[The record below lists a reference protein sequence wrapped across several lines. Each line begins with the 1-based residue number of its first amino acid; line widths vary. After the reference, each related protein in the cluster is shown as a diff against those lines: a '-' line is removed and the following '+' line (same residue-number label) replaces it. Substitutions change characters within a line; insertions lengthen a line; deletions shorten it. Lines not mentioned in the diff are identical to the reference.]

1 MPEVALKL
9 RPGVNAD
16 FTPTLNE
23 SGISACNYIRFK
35 DGLPQKLGGW
45 STFFPFSLSGVPRE
59 IWAWEDLNDLD
70 HLATGTTTQLGVIT
84 NGSIADITPQTVTSN
99 IAPNFSTT
107 MGSATVVIIDANI
120 SNVTVFDAVFFDTP
134 VAIGGLVL
142 QGTYPISVIGGL
154 HTYQIVAGSN
164 AASTVNNA
172 GAVPTLTTASGSAIV
187 TVTIPAHGRSV
198 GQFYTFQISTTVGG
212 VTINGTYKILTV
224 PGVNTFTIAAS
235 SLATSTVTVSMNS
248 ALARLVYYINLGP
261 AASGTG
267 FGVGAFGVGAF
278 GSGVVPASQTG
289 SPITATD
296 WTLANWGEILLANP
310 DGGGIFQWEPNAGFQ
325 NAGLVSTAPIFN
337 TGIFIAMPEQILV
350 AYGST
355 VTAPDNGA
363 TSPEQDPMI
372 VRWSDSED
380 YTNFSVTSLT
390 QAGSFRIPKGSRIVG
405 GLQAPQ
411 QALIWTDLAV
421 WAMSYLGPPLVFGFN
436 EISAGCGLIGKHGA
450 CVMRGIVFWMGTGSF
465 FALSGG
471 SVRNLPCS
479 VWDVVFQDLDVANQS
494 KCRAAANSQFD
505 EVWFFYPSISGGTGE
520 VDKYVK
526 YNIDENVWDYGTL
539 GRSAWIDQSVLG
551 QPIGVSPQGVIYQH
565 EMGFD
570 AAGQAMTP
578 FFESGWFV
586 IAEAQN
592 MAVVDW
598 FFPDMKWGYFGGA
611 QNASVIVTIY
621 AADYPNGTV
630 RTYGPY
636 TVTQATSFVNT
647 RLRGRQIKL
656 RFSSQDL
663 GSWWRLGLM
672 RSRVAMDGRR

>member
-9 RPGVNAD
+9 TPGVNAEY
-16 FTPTLNE
+16 TPTLNE

-35 DGLPQKLGGW
+35 QGLPQKLGGW
-45 STFFPFSLSGVPRE
+45 EAFYPFALSGLPRE
-59 IWAWEDLNDLD
+59 IWAWQDLNDLN
-70 HLATGTTTQLGVIT
+70 HLAAGTTTQLTVIT
-84 NGSIADITPQTVTSN
+84 DGTLADITPQTFTSN

-107 MGSATVVIIDANI
+107 MGDATVVIIDANI
-120 SNVTVFDAVFFDTP
+120 SNVTIFDSIFLATP
-134 VAIGGLVL
+134 VAVGGLVL
-142 QGTYPISVIGGL
+142 QGTYPITVIGGT
-154 HTYQIVAGSN
+154 HTYSIEAGSV
-164 AASTVNNA
+164 AASTVNNG
-172 GAVPTLTTASGSAIV
+172 GAVPTLTTTSGSAIV
-187 TVTIPAHGRSV
+187 TVTIPVHGLSV

-212 VTINGTYKILTV
+212 VVIAGTYKVLTV
-224 PGVNTFTIAAS
+224 PTANTFTIAAS
-235 SLATSTVTVSMNS
+235 SLATSSTTVSMNS
-248 ALARLVYYINLGP
+248 ALARIIYYINLGP
-261 AASGTG
+261 AAAGTG
-267 FGVGAFGVGAF
+267 FGVGGFGVGGF
-278 GSGVVPASQTG
+278 GSGVVPSAQTG
-289 SPITATD
+289 TPITATD

-310 DGGGIFQWEPNAGFQ
+310 QGGGIFQWEPNAGFQ

-337 TGIFIAMPEQILV
+337 AGIFIAMPEQILV

-355 VTAPDNGA
+355 VTAPDTGA
-363 TSPEQDPMI
+363 TTPEQDPLTI
-372 VRWSDSED
+372 RWSDSGD
-380 YTNFSVTSLT
+380 YTNFAVTSLT

-421 WAMSYLGPPLVFGFN
+421 WSMSYLGPPLVFGFN
-436 EISAGCGLIGKHGA
+436 ELSAGCGLIGRHAA

-465 FALSGG
+465 FAISGG

-479 VWDVVFQDLDVANQS
+479 VWDVVFQDLDTDNQQ

-505 EVWFFYPSISGGTGE
+505 EVWFFYPSLSGGTGE

-551 QPIGVSPQGVIYQH
+551 QPIGVSPQGIIYQH

-578 FFESGWFV
+578 YFETGWFV
-586 IAEAQN
+586 IAEGQN

-598 FFPDMKWGYFGGA
+598 FFPDMKWGFFDGA
-611 QNASVIVTIY
+611 QNASVIITIY
-621 AADYPNGTV
+621 ATDYPNGTV

-636 TVTQATSFVNT
+636 TVTQATAFVNT
-647 RLRGRQIKL
+647 RLRGRQVKL
-656 RFSSQDL
+656 RFSSNDL
-663 GSWWRLGLM
+663 GSWWRLGNQ
-672 RSRVAMDGRR
+672 RARVAQDGRR